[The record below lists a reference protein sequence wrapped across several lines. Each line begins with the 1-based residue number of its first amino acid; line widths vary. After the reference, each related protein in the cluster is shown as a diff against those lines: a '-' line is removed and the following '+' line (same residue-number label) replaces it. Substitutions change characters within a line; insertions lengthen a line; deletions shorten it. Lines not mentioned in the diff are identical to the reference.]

1 MEPADCQLP
10 LYKARDKVTGDLG
23 ALKMVIEMQPD
34 DRFLHFR
41 RKSSSLK
48 TCRHANSWPTMGVSL
63 ACRGS
68 DLHGILWGWFSQGY
82 LPGTGLSTLT
92 EEDTRDIKVIW
103 GQKK

>member
-63 ACRGS
+63 VMSLR
-68 DLHGILWGWFSQGY
+68 
-82 LPGTGLSTLT
+82 LPWDPAQPLPRNTHS
-92 EEDTRDIKVIW
+92 
-103 GQKK
+103 